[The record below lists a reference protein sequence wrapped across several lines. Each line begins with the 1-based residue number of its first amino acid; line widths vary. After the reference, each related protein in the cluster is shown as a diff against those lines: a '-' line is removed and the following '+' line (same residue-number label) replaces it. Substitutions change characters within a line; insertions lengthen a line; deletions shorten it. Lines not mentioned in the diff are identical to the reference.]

1 MVSLFL
7 SARENRQKQTN
18 FDGSVIFDARKNIK
32 NNIPLSLAAFSGRW
46 IYIVLFLAARGN
58 PSKNNTTLFSMGSQM
73 HPNNLN

>member
-32 NNIPLSLAAFSGRW
+32 NNIPLSLAAFSGR
-46 IYIVLFLAARGN
+46 
-58 PSKNNTTLFSMGSQM
+58 
-73 HPNNLN
+73 